1 MSKVIAKVTISQTKG
16 SEETCKYLAL
26 GSSDCPTLN
35 TLLFLTAEESRYK
48 KKRLQSFKCH
58 CPNDMSTC
66 YTGTNQVLVFH
77 FFQ

>member
-35 TLLFLTAEESRYK
+35 TLLFLTAEESR
-48 KKRLQSFKCH
+48 
-58 CPNDMSTC
+58 
-66 YTGTNQVLVFH
+66 
-77 FFQ
+77 